1 MFNNFFPLEN
11 FAVCDIMSKNY
22 GTAGKA
28 TDELI
33 SLCAFINSPFI
44 YF

>member
-11 FAVCDIMSKNY
+11 FAVCDKMSKNY
-22 GTAGKA
+22 SRAGKA
-28 TDELI
+28 TNELI

-44 YF
+44 LF